1 MLNSTLE
8 LVVDKKSNPNIWKVD
23 FFGNLDSYSLQTK
36 KKEILD
42 YIDLVEPATL
52 LFDFKGLNF
61 INSESIGLVLHISEK
76 LAEKN
81 KKLVLVGAKKN
92 VFQVLDVIGAFE
104 LIPHYKSYDD
114 FLRNQGNAN
123 QTI

>member
-8 LVVDKKSNPNIWKVD
+8 LVVDKKTNPNLWKVD

-42 YIDLVEPATL
+42 YIETVEPATL
-52 LFDFKGLNF
+52 MFDFTGLNF

-76 LAEKN
+76 LAEKK

-104 LIPHYKSYDD
+104 LVPHYRTFEDY
-114 FLRNQGNAN
+114 LRTQGNAN
-123 QTI
+123 PAN

>member
-8 LVVDKKSNPNIWKVD
+8 LVVDKKTNPNVWKVD

-52 LFDFKGLNF
+52 LFDFTGLNF

-81 KKLVLVGAKKN
+81 KKLVLIGAKKN

-104 LIPHYKSYDD
+104 LIQHYKSYDD

-123 QTI
+123 QAN

>member
-8 LVVDKKSNPNIWKVD
+8 LVVDKKTNPNVWKVD
-23 FFGNLDSYSLQTK
+23 FFGNLDSYSLQSK

-42 YIDLVEPATL
+42 YIEAVEPEVL
-52 LFDFKGLNF
+52 LFDFTGLNF

-76 LAEKN
+76 LAEKK

-104 LIPHYKSYDD
+104 LVPHYKSYEDY
-114 FLRNQGNAN
+114 LRAQSNAN
-123 QTI
+123 QAN